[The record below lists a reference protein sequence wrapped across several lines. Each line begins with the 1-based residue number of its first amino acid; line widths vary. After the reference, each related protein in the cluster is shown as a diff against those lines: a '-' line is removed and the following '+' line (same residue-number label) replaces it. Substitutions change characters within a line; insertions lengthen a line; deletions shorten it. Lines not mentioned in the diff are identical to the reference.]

1 MKANWS
7 LVWEKLQAELNYQKV
22 APTVTYQDIA
32 LSILLD
38 VTSENQRVIDS
49 VNFTEVFGLN
59 LIRPVS
65 DEVILSDSVVKY
77 VIRDYFGDTIPLTDV
92 LNTANQFLRD
102 RFDEIH
108 ASDLESDAL
117 LNTSLIGEFLLNNL
131 GSVTTKQVTTTPTKT
146 DGVDLASDLESDAL
160 INTGL
165 IGEFLLNNAL
175 STSSRVTTT
184 PTKTDGVDLASISDV
199 LSAVTNKL
207 FSDTANISD
216 GTANTISKYLA
227 SGLSLDDFA
236 DINKSVNGVKGNI
249 ATMSDTIS
257 VSLIISRMLG
267 STTLNEITLN

>member
-38 VTSENQRVIDS
+38 VTSKNQRVIDS
-49 VNFTEVFGLN
+49 VNFTEVFDLN
-59 LIRPVS
+59 LVRPVS

-102 RFDEIH
+102 RFEEIH
-108 ASDLESDAL
+108 ASDLESAAL
-117 LNTSLIGEFLLNNL
+117 LNTS
-131 GSVTTKQVTTTPTKT
+131 
-146 DGVDLASDLESDAL
+146 
-160 INTGL
+160 L

-257 VSLIISRMLG
+257 VSLILSRMLG

>member
-65 DEVILSDSVVKY
+65 DEVILSDSVIKY
-77 VIRDYFGDTIPLTDV
+77 VIKDYFGDTIPLTDV

-108 ASDLESDAL
+108 
-117 LNTSLIGEFLLNNL
+117 
-131 GSVTTKQVTTTPTKT
+131 
-146 DGVDLASDLESDAL
+146 ASDLESDAL

-257 VSLIISRMLG
+257 VSLILSRMLG